1 MSMRRGVRVGI
12 CWVVGALAVIAVVAF
27 LAWRRSGLTWPQPP
41 VDLSSVKVE
50 VPASGP
56 FTSDA
61 LHGGVRHIE
70 HDVSFMRGCS
80 IKAISY
86 VGPGSPDGEGAND
99 PNRATF
105 LMSYACDTFN
115 AQTMSMSP
123 RGSYVYVLEH
133 APDRSSDGSGWV
145 TRSFGNG

>member
-1 MSMRRGVRVGI
+1 MRRGVKMGI

-27 LAWRRSGLTWPQPP
+27 LAWRRWTCR
-41 VDLSSVKVE
+41 E

-56 FTSDA
+56 FTAGA

-99 PNRATF
+99 SNLATF

-115 AQTMSMSP
+115 AWTMSMSP